1 MFSVFF
7 LPQKNGK
14 NPWSHHQAA
23 VKGPSPY
30 AKVDPYSANAMQS
43 RPSAGPVPTPLQ
55 TQPVRPPNSM
65 ARPVAANGVPLPA
78 GSGVTQMEM
87 PQGVGGDEVY
97 PFSPNQQKN
106 DMSPE
111 KGLLFKK
118 EKIVFQ
124 SIIFF

>member
-1 MFSVFF
+1 M
-7 LPQKNGK
+7 
-14 NPWSHHQAA
+14 
-23 VKGPSPY
+23 GPSPY

-97 PFSPNQQKN
+97 PFFPQ
-106 DMSPE
+106 PT
-111 KGLLFKK
+111 KK
-118 EKIVFQ
+118 
-124 SIIFF
+124 